1 MIVIFNNI
9 GILLLIF
16 CISILYNKRLQFLQQ
31 WRRIRLQNYNKKLFD
46 KYSNFFYPYRFYE
59 HNVFMNEVPVS
70 TDVGYIE
77 LFVFTDQGRV
87 PIKGAYVTFYARKG
101 DVNKVPVKRVS
112 TETNPI
118 IVELP
123 VAHPKGTLIRGP
135 EYYFTTYDMTIEKE
149 GYYSITV
156 LNIRMFPGITTQ
168 FSYNLN
174 RVLPGTPGRQETIA
188 IPPHPR
194 DEIIAHRS
202 KNKMLTLR

>member
-1 MIVIFNNI
+1 MS
-9 GILLLIF
+9 
-16 CISILYNKRLQFLQQ
+16 IS
-31 WRRIRLQNYNKKLFD
+31 
-46 KYSNFFYPYRFYE
+46 
-59 HNVFMNEVPVS
+59 EVPVN

-87 PIKGAYVTFYARKG
+87 PVEGANVTFYARKG
-101 DVNKVPVKRVS
+101 EVNTVPVKKVT
-112 TETNPI
+112 TEVNPI
-118 IVELP
+118 IIELP
-123 VAHPKGTLIRGP
+123 VAHPSGTLIKGP

-174 RVLPGTPGRQETIA
+174 RTLPGVPNRQETIA

-194 DEIIAHRS
+194 DIINGH
-202 KNKMLTLR
+202 